1 MTNFKRVANYIS
13 QGRQGKQK
21 KGQQIQQ
28 PLRGAPFLPK
38 QNSKKILNKY
48 SVEIPIKYK
57 QTNIKP
63 LLFTNIKEIL
73 QTNVKQILHSL
84 DCTSTDIIQILYKHE
99 THFIDT
105 LPSYNILYSGV
116 YWGV

>member
-13 QGRQGKQK
+13 QRRQGKQE
-21 KGQQIQQ
+21 KGYK

-48 SVEIPIKYK
+48 LVEIPIKYK

-84 DCTSTDIIQILYKHE
+84 ECTDIIQILYKHE
-99 THFIDT
+99 THVIFKYKQDPLQISNNN
-105 LPSYNILYSGV
+105 L
-116 YWGV
+116 